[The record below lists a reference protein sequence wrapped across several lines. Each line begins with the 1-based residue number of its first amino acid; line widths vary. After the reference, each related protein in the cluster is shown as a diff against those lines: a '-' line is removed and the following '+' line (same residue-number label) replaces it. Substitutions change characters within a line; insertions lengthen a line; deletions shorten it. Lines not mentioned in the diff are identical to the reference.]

1 MPPIVVTFLGFPLML
16 ALLVGIHLFVRK
28 LSRWPL
34 GPVASYL
41 TCALLFFVAILG
53 LGREEQ
59 TLRATLSHSGAAYE
73 AGMRDGDRVVAV
85 NGTQP
90 ASWDEFR
97 GMIENSGGAPI
108 ALDVSREGKTLRF
121 DVQPRDGKI
130 GVESIIEREN
140 APLGLSA
147 LTAMA
152 SPVFT
157 IFLWVRE
164 LSEPRTLMG
173 PVGIIQRPWSPWP
186 LLFRLAQLG
195 SYAWPFSMLIVAFK
209 RADRRRVRAA

>member
-1 MPPIVVTFLGFPLML
+1 ML
-16 ALLVGIHLFVRK
+16 ALLVGVHSLVRR

-34 GPVASYL
+34 GPFASYV
-41 TCALLFFVAILG
+41 TCALFFLVAILG
-53 LGREEQ
+53 MGRQEN

-97 GMIENSGGAPI
+97 EMIENSGGAPI
-108 ALDVSREGKTLRF
+108 ALEVSREGKMRRF
-121 DVQPRDGKI
+121 EVQPRDGKI
-130 GVESIIEREN
+130 GVESIIERED
-140 APLGLSA
+140 APVGLSA
-147 LTAMA
+147 ITAMV

-164 LSEPRTLMG
+164 LMEPRTLMG
-173 PVGIIQRPWSPWP
+173 PVGVIQRDPSPWP
-186 LLFRLAQLG
+186 VVFRLGQLG
-195 SYAWPFSMLIVAFK
+195 SYAWPFSMLIVFLVS
-209 RADRRRVRAA
+209 RRRRRA